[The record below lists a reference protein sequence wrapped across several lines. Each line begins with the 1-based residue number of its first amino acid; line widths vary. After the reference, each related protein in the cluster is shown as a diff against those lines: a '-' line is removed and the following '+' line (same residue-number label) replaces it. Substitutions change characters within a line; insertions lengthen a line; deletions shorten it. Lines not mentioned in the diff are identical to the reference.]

1 MSKAMCLLAAAARR
15 AFFWRLVYPQIS
27 QISQIDKSVRRHPGR
42 ILCLTMN
49 LVYMAPAML

>member
-1 MSKAMCLLAAAARR
+1 VLVGSGGATRV
-15 AFFWRLVYPQIS
+15 FWRLVYPQISQIS

>member
-1 MSKAMCLLAAAARR
+1 VLVGSGGATRV
-15 AFFWRLVYPQIS
+15 FWRLVYPQIS
-27 QISQIDKSVRRHPGR
+27 QISQIGKSVRRHPGR